1 MHPLFV
7 CKFCTP
13 VALPLLIL
21 LLLKIRT
28 PQLSFVPSDSLV
40 TFVQFPSQTQLQEK
54 SKEIKA

>member
-13 VALPLLIL
+13 VALSL